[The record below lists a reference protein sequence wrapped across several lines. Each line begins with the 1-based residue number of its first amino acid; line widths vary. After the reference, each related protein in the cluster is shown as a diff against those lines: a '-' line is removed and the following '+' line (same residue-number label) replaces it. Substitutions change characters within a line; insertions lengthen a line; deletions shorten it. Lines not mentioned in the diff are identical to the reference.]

1 MLDGIDVEV
10 DGAVEGGEEVADAGD
25 AGQPFW
31 PGLAS
36 SLKRKYGE
44 QKRKMNDNLQ
54 LFLQH
59 VKVPKCLGST

>member
-1 MLDGIDVEV
+1 MLDGVDVEV

-31 PGLAS
+31 PGRAYC

-44 QKRKMNDNLQ
+44 QKRKMNDNSQLLLQ
-54 LFLQH
+54 Y
-59 VKVPKCLGST
+59 VKVPKY

>member
-10 DGAVEGGEEVADAGD
+10 DGTVEGGEEVADAGD

-31 PGLAS
+31 PGLAC

-44 QKRKMNDNLQ
+44 KKR
-54 LFLQH
+54 
-59 VKVPKCLGST
+59 V